1 MNEERPLEGKVVL
14 VTGGGRGIGAMIARG
29 LAAAG
34 ARVYLVGRDP
44 QTCARTQQEI
54 RKDGGACD
62 SIPADLATEEGV
74 AQVCSALRAREP
86 KLHVLVNNAAYHW
99 MEPLAQHV
107 GPRWDTMWA
116 LNVKAPF
123 HLVVGLLD
131 QLQAAASPGD
141 PARVINVGSA
151 DGTRVPALEVYAYGA
166 SKAALHHLTRH
177 LARRLAKRGITVN
190 CIAPGPF
197 DTDMFVPVKAAVGDR
212 ALEAVPLKRYGTP
225 EDAAGTAVYLAS
237 RASAYV
243 TGLIL
248 PLDGGLAL

>member
-1 MNEERPLEGKVVL
+1 MEPARSLAGKVAL
-14 VTGGGRGIGAMIARG
+14 VTGGARGIGAMIARG

-34 ARVYLVGRDP
+34 ARVYIVGRDP
-44 QTCARTQQEI
+44 ASCARTAQEI
-54 RKDGGACD
+54 RSAGGECEPL
-62 SIPADLATEEGV
+62 PADLGTESGV
-74 AQVCSALRAREP
+74 ADVCAAMRAREP
-86 KLHVLVNNAAYHW
+86 ALHVLVNNAGLHW
-99 MEPLAQHV
+99 VEPIEKHLGA
-107 GPRWDTMWA
+107 RWDAMWA

-131 QLQAAASPGD
+131 RLQAAAVPGD

-177 LARRLAKRGITVN
+177 LARRLARRGITVN

-197 DTDMFVPVKAAVGDR
+197 DTEMFAPVKAAVGDK
-212 ALEAVPLKRYGTP
+212 AVEAVPLKRVGTP

-243 TGLIL
+243 TGMIL
-248 PLDGGLAL
+248 PLDGGMAL